1 MADHEL
7 AAAVEQVHETRRAVR
22 ALEDVI
28 LGDLDHWQP
37 PAVSV
42 QRVPLPGGGRV
53 SSFSLAKSSLRA
65 ASHCSRDTTWGIL
78 IVRILSSDSACP

>member
-1 MADHEL
+1 VADHEL

-37 PAVSV
+37 PAVGV
-42 QRVPLPGGGRV
+42 QRVPLPGELLLPGEELLAGGQPLLTRYH
-53 SSFSLAKSSLRA
+53 LGHTHRA
-65 ASHCSRDTTWGIL
+65 HPL
-78 IVRILSSDSACP
+78 V